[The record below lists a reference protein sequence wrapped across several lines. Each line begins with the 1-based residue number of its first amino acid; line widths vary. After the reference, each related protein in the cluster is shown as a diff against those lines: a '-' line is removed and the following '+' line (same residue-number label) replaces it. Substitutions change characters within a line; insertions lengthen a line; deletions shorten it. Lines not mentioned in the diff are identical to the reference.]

1 CLIISLVLGII
12 PVIGQIISLVI
23 SVLTGVYACT
33 VVTRFYSLIQS
44 GAVVAAAPAPPVPPV
59 AS

>member
-1 CLIISLVLGII
+1 LIIGALVFA
-12 PVIGQIISLVI
+12 
-23 SVLTGVYACT
+23 YACA

-44 GAVVAAAPAPPVPPV
+44 GAVVASTPAPPMPPA